1 VSNCKAAIK
10 AVIVPSPPSPMGS
23 KSNVA
28 SGSALENPA
37 FIASA
42 TLWADKLSLKESG
55 AIKISMA

>member
-1 VSNCKAAIK
+1 
-10 AVIVPSPPSPMGS
+10 MGS

-28 SGSALENPA
+28 SGSALEKPA

-55 AIKISMA
+55 TIKICMA